1 MTSMVTHFHLALDI
15 VTRSI
20 NLIARASI
28 FLALFLSTE
37 YLTASDI
44 NYKYETESVTS
55 LGDAADDP
63 AIWFNEAN
71 PTESLI
77 FGTDKRKGIHVYDI
91 YGNELAFSKQGATN
105 NIDLRVINEDVHLVV
120 SNRTLS
126 TLDYWIFP
134 EENLFDY
141 FKTNASNPFSEDV
154 IHHHLKANMSVY
166 GVCMGIVDGKPY
178 AALTEEEGPT
188 IQLWDLTSKQV
199 INTLD
204 ITADETNVPQS
215 GNEAEGCV
223 FDDENKHLLIS
234 REGSKG
240 YLKAFKS
247 DSLDMISV
255 VDSRDGNIVGDPEG
269 VSIYKTSEN
278 EGYIILSSQGGNEFN
293 LYDRQN
299 LTFIDKFNINGVE
312 DTDGLDVTN
321 QPIEGIFPNGF
332 LVVQDGRNLP
342 SNQNFKIISME
353 DVLKK
358 KTESSWLNTLKEF
371 SLNNALLAPFI
382 IMLLGFLESFVI
394 TGFFFP
400 SLLLYLMAVF
410 LYLENIS
417 GIFFI
422 TLCGYIGAFLGDQS
436 SYMMGRI
443 YGTKALNWSFIKKRQ
458 TQVDKVKQTFDKYEF
473 TAILIGRMTPSLR
486 PFSPFFVGV
495 FRLNYQRFLIFDLIA
510 CSVWASGLVLLVV
523 LWDYIAN
530 LF

>member
-1 MTSMVTHFHLALDI
+1 MTSMVTHFHLASDI
-15 VTRSI
+15 VTKSV
-20 NLIARASI
+20 NLIIRAS
-28 FLALFLSTE
+28 FLLALILSTE
-37 YLTASDI
+37 YLTASDLD
-44 NYKYETESVTS
+44 YKYETKSVTS

-63 AIWFNEAN
+63 AIWFNQSN

-105 NIDLRVINEDVHLVV
+105 NIDLRVINKDVHVVV

-134 EENLFDY
+134 EENLFNY
-141 FKTNASNPFSEDV
+141 FKTNTSDPFSEDV
-154 IHHHLKANMSVY
+154 MHHHLKANMNVY

-178 AALTEEEGPT
+178 AALTEEEGAT

-204 ITADETNVPQS
+204 ITADEINVPKS

-234 REGSKG
+234 REGERG

-247 DSLDMISV
+247 DTLEMIKV
-255 VDSRDGNIVGDPEG
+255 VDSRDGNITGDPEG
-269 VSIYKTSEN
+269 VAIYATSEN
-278 EGYIILSSQGGNEFN
+278 DGYIILSSQGGNEFN

-299 LTFIDKFNINGVE
+299 LTFIEKFKINGVE

-321 QPIEGIFPNGF
+321 NQVKGIFPNGF

-353 DVLKK
+353 EVLKK
-358 KTESSWLNTLKEF
+358 KTESSWLDTLKTF
-371 SLNNALLAPFI
+371 SVNNALLAPLI

-394 TGFFFP
+394 SGFFFP

-417 GIFFI
+417 GIFLI
-422 TLCGYIGAFLGDQS
+422 TICGYIGAFLGDQS
-436 SYMMGRI
+436 SYLMGRL
-443 YGTKALNWSFIKKRQ
+443 YGTNALNWSFIKKRQ
-458 TQVDKVKQTFDKYEF
+458 KQVDKVKQTFDKYEF

-530 LF
+530 LL

>member
-1 MTSMVTHFHLALDI
+1 MTSMVTHFHLASDI

-28 FLALFLSTE
+28 FLTLFLSTE

-44 NYKYETESVTS
+44 DYKYETESVTS

-63 AIWFNEAN
+63 AIWFNELN

-91 YGNELAFSKQGATN
+91 YGNELAFGKLGATN

-141 FKTNASNPFSEDV
+141 FKTNASEPFSEDV
-154 IHHHLKANMSVY
+154 IHHHLKANMNVY
-166 GVCMGIVDGKPY
+166 GVCMGIIDGKPY

-199 INTLD
+199 INSLD
-204 ITADETNVPQS
+204 ITADETNVPKS

-234 REGSKG
+234 REGAKG

-269 VSIYKTSEN
+269 VAIYKTSEN
-278 EGYIILSSQGGNEFN
+278 GGYIILSSQGGNEFN

-299 LTFIDKFNINGVE
+299 LTFIDKFEINGVE

-353 DVLKK
+353 EVLKK
-358 KTESSWLNTLKEF
+358 KL
-371 SLNNALLAPFI
+371 SLPGSI
-382 IMLLGFLESFVI
+382 H
-394 TGFFFP
+394 
-400 SLLLYLMAVF
+400 
-410 LYLENIS
+410 
-417 GIFFI
+417 
-422 TLCGYIGAFLGDQS
+422 
-436 SYMMGRI
+436 
-443 YGTKALNWSFIKKRQ
+443 
-458 TQVDKVKQTFDKYEF
+458 
-473 TAILIGRMTPSLR
+473 
-486 PFSPFFVGV
+486 
-495 FRLNYQRFLIFDLIA
+495 
-510 CSVWASGLVLLVV
+510 
-523 LWDYIAN
+523 
-530 LF
+530 